1 MKKQLV
7 NRLGAF
13 AMTAVMGAALL
24 TGCQNSQAGSTT
36 VEEAES
42 TAAET
47 VTDVNAATET
57 ENAEAETNA
66 ETAAET
72 TEDAA
77 NTEEAADSAKA
88 ELKAPYFTKGV
99 YSSFPASEADAE
111 HTYFYVFYDEG
122 AGYTEDGMSGIG
134 LPFACEQSD
143 ESIVFH
149 MGGADEESKEIF
161 TIESVQNGVITGSM
175 QNGNRISFAPEPSA
189 DPDNFDAQKF
199 IGTVQD

>member
-13 AMTAVMGAALL
+13 AMTAVLGAALL
-24 TGCQNSQAGSTT
+24 TGCQGSQAGS
-36 VEEAES
+36 S
-42 TAAET
+42 TAEEVETTGAET
-47 VTDVNAATET
+47 VSETSEAQETET
-57 ENAEAETNA
+57 TEEKTNAEA
-66 ETAAET
+66 AAET

-77 NTEEAADSAKA
+77 KQKERASEESN
-88 ELKAPYFTKGV
+88 LKAPYFTKGV

-161 TIESVQNGVITGSM
+161 TIESVENGVITGSM